1 MSFRRGGRR
10 REGFRRSLRDKGQ
23 LDLRAHHPKK
33 HEGEIMTVAKSPVV
47 TMAYTTPVYDAI
59 RIMVKEGFRRIP
71 IVDPGTRRLQGII
84 IATDIVNYLGGGK
97 RFQIIE
103 QKFSGNFFKAI
114 NEPVKSI
121 MARKMVSVPSTSKV
135 SKAIELMKKHNVGGL
150 PVIDEENHVL
160 AIITERDVMPMFAG
174 KISRAKV
181 ADFMSNRVVTISP
194 AAPILEAEKIMIEKG
209 FRRLPLISEGKL
221 VGIVT
226 VMDVLKFFG
235 SGHVF
240 EHLRSGA
247 IIQVLR
253 TPIKTIAA
261 GGVVTIE
268 AEAKM
273 GEAARLMQEKNVG
286 ALPVVKNGSLIGIIT
301 ERDFFKLVA

>member
-10 REGFRRSLRDKGQ
+10 REGFRRSLKDKGQ
-23 LDLRAHHPKK
+23 LDLRAHQPKK
-33 HEGEIMTVAKSPVV
+33 RGGEIMTIAKSPVV

-71 IVDPGTRRLQGII
+71 IVDPGTRRLRGII
-84 IATDIVNYLGGGK
+84 TATDIVDYLGGGK
-97 RFQIIE
+97 KFQIIQ
-103 QKFSGNFFKAI
+103 QKFAGNFFKAI

-121 MARKMVSVPSTSKV
+121 MAQKTVSVPSTAKV
-135 SKAIELMKKHNVGGL
+135 SNAIKLMKKHNVGGL
-150 PVIDEENHVL
+150 PVVDEENHVL
-160 AIITERDVMPMFAG
+160 AIITERDVTPMFAG

-181 ADFMSNRVVTISP
+181 ADFMSKKVVTASP
-194 AAPILEAEKIMIEKG
+194 AASILEAEKMMIEHG
-209 FRRLPLISEGKL
+209 FRRLPLVSDTKL

-226 VMDVLKFFG
+226 VMDILKFFG

-247 IIQVLR
+247 LIQVLQ
-253 TPIKTIAA
+253 TPIKEIATRDVA
-261 GGVVTIE
+261 TIE
-268 AEAKM
+268 AEAEV
-273 GEAARLMQEKNVG
+273 GEAARMMQKKNVG
-286 ALPVVKNGSLIGIIT
+286 ALPVVKNGSLVGIIT

>member
-33 HEGEIMTVAKSPVV
+33 HGGEIMTIAKSPVV

-59 RIMVKEGFRRIP
+59 RIMVKKGFRRIP
-71 IVDPGTRRLQGII
+71 IVDPGTHRLQGII
-84 IATDIVNYLGGGK
+84 IATDIVDYLGGGK
-97 RFQIIE
+97 KFQIIQ
-103 QKFSGNFFKAI
+103 QKFAGNFFKAI

-121 MARKMVSVPSTSKV
+121 MAQKMVSVPSTTRV
-135 SKAIELMKKHNVGGL
+135 SDAIELMKKHKVGGL
-150 PVIDEENHVL
+150 PVVDEENHVL

-181 ADFMSNRVVTISP
+181 ADFMSKKVVTISP
-194 AAPILEAEKIMIEKG
+194 AASILEAEKMMIERG
-209 FRRLPLISEGKL
+209 FRRLPLVSDTKL

-226 VMDVLKFFG
+226 VMDVLRFFG
-235 SGHVF
+235 SGRVF
-240 EHLRSGA
+240 EYLRSGA
-247 IIQVLR
+247 IVQVLQ
-253 TPIKTIAA
+253 TPVKEIAA
-261 GGVVTIE
+261 RDVVTIE
-268 AEAKM
+268 AEAEV
-273 GEAARLMQEKNVG
+273 GEAARIMQEKNVG
-286 ALPVVKNGSLIGIIT
+286 ALPVVKNGSLVGIIT